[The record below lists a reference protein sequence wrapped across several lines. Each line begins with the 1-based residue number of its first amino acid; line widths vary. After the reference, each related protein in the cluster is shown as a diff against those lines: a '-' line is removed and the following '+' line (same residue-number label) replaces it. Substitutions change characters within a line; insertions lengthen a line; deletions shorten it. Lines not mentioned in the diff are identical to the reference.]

1 MILNSYSLQKAVLMN
16 KKRRN
21 YENSVTLIPKNTI
34 YTSLTGD
41 FIKKQEKNVEEIKK
55 VTTGPKK
62 KPKKK
67 GIPQVLDLTDLD
79 DIELPD
85 LKVDD
90 SDIYDEKKKE
100 EEDDEE
106 EKEEKEVVGDEEEKE
121 EKEDV
126 GDEEEK
132 EEKEDDEEPVKV
144 EKPKNDK
151 KEEEDEEPKKGGG
164 VDDKNIKKIVVTSF
178 F

>member
-41 FIKKQEKNVEEIKK
+41 FIKKQEKKVEEIKK

-67 GIPQVLDLTDLD
+67 
-79 DIELPD
+79 EY
-85 LKVDD
+85 LK
-90 SDIYDEKKKE
+90 Y
-100 EEDDEE
+100 
-106 EKEEKEVVGDEEEKE
+106 
-121 EKEDV
+121 
-126 GDEEEK
+126 
-132 EEKEDDEEPVKV
+132 
-144 EKPKNDK
+144 
-151 KEEEDEEPKKGGG
+151 
-164 VDDKNIKKIVVTSF
+164 
-178 F
+178 

>member
-41 FIKKQEKNVEEIKK
+41 FIKKQEKKVEEIKK

-79 DIELPD
+79 DI
-85 LKVDD
+85 
-90 SDIYDEKKKE
+90 
-100 EEDDEE
+100 
-106 EKEEKEVVGDEEEKE
+106 
-121 EKEDV
+121 
-126 GDEEEK
+126 
-132 EEKEDDEEPVKV
+132 
-144 EKPKNDK
+144 
-151 KEEEDEEPKKGGG
+151 
-164 VDDKNIKKIVVTSF
+164 
-178 F
+178 